1 MPTGDAA
8 VPDPESSIRSA
19 LEPAAPRA
27 SAHHSSEGRNV
38 VASTAGHTGGDIFF
52 AAVQMSR
59 MPMVLA
65 DAGQPDMP
73 LVFVNQAFL
82 EMTGYKEADILG
94 RNCRFLQGAATDPA
108 EIARLRAA
116 IAAREDISVELYNY
130 RRDGTGFWNA
140 LYLSPV
146 FSPDGALRYYFGSQL
161 DVTRRREAETV
172 LRQSQRTE
180 TLGAMA
186 SGIAHEFN
194 NLLTVVLANIEPIGR
209 DADERTRGR
218 LARAGWAIRRATRLT
233 QQMLSFA
240 RRQFLN
246 AHPIDLRLALRD
258 IDALVNQ
265 VSGPEIVVHV
275 HISPQPIPARVDAG
289 QLEVA
294 LLQLIRNSV
303 DAMPDGGRLT
313 LSADVAHATP
323 EDPARPEAR
332 GFVELRVADTG
343 HGMTPDIAARAPEP
357 FFTTRP
363 QGFGEKAR
371 AGLGLS
377 MVKGFTEQSGGRL
390 QLDSTPGEGTIAR
403 LILPRHD
410 HGRS

>member
-1 MPTGDAA
+1 MSG
-8 VPDPESSIRSA
+8 
-19 LEPAAPRA
+19 
-27 SAHHSSEGRNV
+27 
-38 VASTAGHTGGDIFF
+38 TAGHADSNIFF

-65 DAGQPDMP
+65 DAGQPDLA
-73 LVFVNQAFL
+73 LVFANGAFL
-82 EMTGYKEADILG
+82 DMTGYEEVEILG

-108 EIARLRAA
+108 EVARIRAA
-116 IAAREDISVELYNY
+116 IAAREAVSVELYNY

-172 LRQSQRTE
+172 LRQSQRME

-194 NLLTVVLANIEPIGR
+194 NLLTVMLANIEPIGR
-209 DADERTRGR
+209 DADERTRRR
-218 LARAGWAIRRATRLT
+218 LDRASWAIRRATRLT

-240 RRQFLN
+240 RRQFLD
-246 AHPIDLRLALRD
+246 ARPLDLRDALRE
-258 IDALVNQ
+258 IDALVDQ
-265 VSGPEIVVHV
+265 VSGPDVIVR
-275 HISPQPIPARVDAG
+275 IDLPPQPVPAQVDAG

-294 LLQLIRNSV
+294 LLHLVRNSV
-303 DAMPDGGRLT
+303 DAMPAGGRLT
-313 LSADVAHATP
+313 LSADAAHAAP
-323 EDPARPEAR
+323 DDLALPEAR
-332 GFVELRVADTG
+332 AFVELRVTDTG
-343 HGMTPDIAARAPEP
+343 HGMTPEIATRASEP

-363 QGFGEKAR
+363 QGAGKEAR

-377 MVKGFTEQSGGRL
+377 VVKGFIEQSGGRL
-390 QLDSTPGEGTIAR
+390 QLDSAPGEGTIAR
-403 LILPRHD
+403 LILPRHVEKPP
-410 HGRS
+410 

>member
-1 MPTGDAA
+1 
-8 VPDPESSIRSA
+8 
-19 LEPAAPRA
+19 
-27 SAHHSSEGRNV
+27 
-38 VASTAGHTGGDIFF
+38 
-52 AAVQMSR
+52 
-59 MPMVLA
+59 MVLA

-73 LVFVNQAFL
+73 IVFANRAFL
-82 EMTGYKEADILG
+82 EMTGYEEEEVVG
-94 RNCRFLQGAATDPA
+94 RNCRFMQGAATDPT
-108 EIARLRAA
+108 EVARLRAA
-116 IAAREDISVELYNY
+116 IAAREDVSVELYNY

-146 FSPDGALRYYFGSQL
+146 FSSDGTLRYYFGSQL

-172 LRQSQRTE
+172 LRQSQRME

-240 RRQFLN
+240 RRQFLD
-246 AHPIDLRLALRD
+246 ARPTDLRDALRE
-258 IDALVNQ
+258 IDALVDQ
-265 VSGPEIVVHV
+265 VSGPGIVVR
-275 HISPQPIPARVDAG
+275 IELPPQPVPARVDAG

-294 LLQLIRNSV
+294 LLHLVRNSV
-303 DAMPDGGRLT
+303 DAMPAGGRLT
-313 LSADVAHATP
+313 LSADVAPATP
-323 EDPARPEAR
+323 DDPAPSEAR

-343 HGMTPDIAARAPEP
+343 HGMAPDIAARAPEP

-363 QGFGEKAR
+363 HGVGEKAR

-403 LILPRHD
+403 LILPRHVD
-410 HGRS
+410 GRH